1 MLIKVK
7 GILDF
12 EPEDV
17 TRKHK
22 SQSSWK
28 RTALIKTSCD
38 MDRYYAWFLKKRFN
52 LELNKNLRGTH
63 VTFISDKLEKSIFDQ
78 ASKIF
83 NGKEIDF
90 FIETE
95 PRSSGLHWWL
105 RVYSPDAESIREA
118 LGLSREPYFG
128 LHLTIGHANER
139 NIEHSEYILNQ
150 CKRFELISN
159 ETRKPFNEHDIKEF
173 ND

>member
-1 MLIKVK
+1 MRFPLLILLFTITPSLSWAQTRHESWIRTNFNHWINPKL
-7 GILDF
+7 GIG
-12 EPEDV
+12 
-17 TRKHK
+17 
-22 SQSSWK
+22 
-28 RTALIKTSCD
+28 
-38 MDRYYAWFLKKRFN
+38 
-52 LELNKNLRGTH
+52 LELHHRRQSNFWADEKN
-63 VTFISDKLEKSIFDQ
+63 IFDE
-78 ASKIF
+78 ATRIF

-90 FIETE
+90 YIETE
-95 PRSSGLHWWL
+95 PRSNGSHWWL
-105 RVYSPDAESIREA
+105 RVYSPDSESIREA

-159 ETRKPFNEHDIKEF
+159 DPRKPFNEHDIKEF